1 MVIEQKKLDDLEAIK
16 VLDPSNM
23 WERMRTVP
31 EQISSAAAQVS
42 AMAFPPSYRDAKAV
56 VFAGMGGS
64 AVAGDFV
71 QSVLS
76 LGLRTPI
83 FVVSRGY
90 SLPLW
95 VDENTLV
102 FISSYSGNTAE
113 TLACFDDG
121 VRRSAMLVVFTSG
134 GELYQKAKGAGVPIF
149 DVAGFVYPGFPR
161 DTLEPRT
168 TVVASF
174 IGSLGILCDLELA
187 QFGGDLDVD
196 KLQRVS
202 KSVLDKY
209 SPTMPTS
216 TNFAK
221 QLAIGLAGKV
231 VVVYGTDFLDSVA
244 RRWKT
249 QINEN
254 ANSWAFSEMFPDAN
268 HNSVNG
274 YQLEENMQGNVEVVF
289 IVPGPPFEARTPEK
303 IAKARQL
310 FEGKEVSVRVVSIE
324 EDLKELKTADT
335 HNPALWYTH
344 ELILQILIGSCLGDW
359 VSYYMALLTEVD
371 PAPVPHISALKGI
384 K

>member
-1 MVIEQKKLDDLEAIK
+1 
-16 VLDPSNM
+16 
-23 WERMRTVP
+23 
-31 EQISSAAAQVS
+31 
-42 AMAFPPSYRDAKAV
+42 
-56 VFAGMGGS
+56 
-64 AVAGDFV
+64 
-71 QSVLS
+71 
-76 LGLRTPI
+76 
-83 FVVSRGY
+83 
-90 SLPLW
+90 
-95 VDENTLV
+95 
-102 FISSYSGNTAE
+102 
-113 TLACFDDG
+113 
-121 VRRSAMLVVFTSG
+121 
-134 GELYQKAKGAGVPIF
+134 
-149 DVAGFVYPGFPR
+149 
-161 DTLEPRT
+161 
-168 TVVASF
+168 
-174 IGSLGILCDLELA
+174 
-187 QFGGDLDVD
+187 
-196 KLQRVS
+196 
-202 KSVLDKY
+202 
-209 SPTMPTS
+209 MPTS

-324 EDLKELKTADT
+324 EDLKELKAADT